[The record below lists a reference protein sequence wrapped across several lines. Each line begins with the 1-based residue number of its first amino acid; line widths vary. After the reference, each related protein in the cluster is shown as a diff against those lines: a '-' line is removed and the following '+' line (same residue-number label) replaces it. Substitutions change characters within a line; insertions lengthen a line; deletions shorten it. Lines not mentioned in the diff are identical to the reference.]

1 MTQTFQTLE
10 ALAVAVAA
18 DRINGGY
25 VKHPEYGDANE
36 LNILR
41 RANKYMVMDH
51 CRGVNQLA
59 VTDTD
64 RDTAKEMLTHFRGY
78 VMLQLAGKLNDFQQ
92 TVLTVISNDEISF
105 RTQYECSIVSC
116 LPKVYRVDQEKR
128 EIDQKKRS
136 STVIDTDN
144 FRGEIIVEACRYSVY
159 YGKFRITAR
168 TENKIMDFWYR
179 ESLENGMPYSIKGKV
194 KARRGDGTT
203 QLNYVKIID

>member
-1 MTQTFQTLE
+1 MSKTFPTLE

-25 VKHPEYGDANE
+25 VKHAEFGDVKGYNV
-36 LNILR
+36 LR

-51 CRGVNQLA
+51 CLGVNKLE
-59 VTDTD
+59 VTDAD
-64 RDTAKEMLTHFRGY
+64 RTAAKEMLTHFRGY

-92 TVLTVISNDEISF
+92 TVLTVISNDEISY
-105 RTQYECSIVSC
+105 RSQYECSIVSC

-128 EIDQKKRS
+128 EIEQKKRV
-136 STVIDTDN
+136 STVVETDN

-159 YGKFRITAR
+159 YGKFRITACA
-168 TENKIMDFWYR
+168 ENKIMDFWYR
-179 ESLENGMPYSIKGKV
+179 ESLEDGMPYSVKGKV